1 MSGIQW
7 GSSEQ
12 AFKAIW
18 EKLCE
23 IAPHLPNR
31 GKKFTVNL
39 STARTD
45 MSLVEEGLMPSG
57 KTFWYLIVFK
67 VGSGVWSLKMKLSDG
82 SFIEYSSTDLSD
94 GYMMERR
101 FVDVLFTNTS
111 QTVGNPEFIV
121 EWNE

>member
-1 MSGIQW
+1 MSGVRW
-7 GSSEQ
+7 GSSEE

-31 GKKFTVNL
+31 GKKFTVDL
-39 STARTD
+39 TAARTD
-45 MSLVEEGLMPSG
+45 TSLVEEGLIPSG

-67 VGSGVWSLKMKLSDG
+67 VGGGTWSLKMKFSDG
-82 SFIEYSSTDLSD
+82 TYIEYSSADLSD
-94 GYMMERR
+94 GYMMEKK
-101 FVDVLFTNTS
+101 FVDILFTNTS
-111 QTVGNPEFIV
+111 QTVVNPQFIV